1 MNLDL
6 TSLEKAIAQL
16 ADALDTYY
24 DETIQKSPKHKKHM
38 RSAVIQSFEFT
49 YEITLKMIKR
59 HLGMALF
66 NPAEVASMNFKD
78 IIREAYKKDLI
89 RSDVSVWDQYRKN
102 RGITSHTYDEEKAQY
117 VFEAA
122 SEFLHE
128 AQYVLSSLQDGHAV
142 PSPISKRPTKNDI
155 ESEITKLES
164 RLRDLNAE
172 LKKTK
177 SSKADISTK
186 NLHKTSRS

>member
-16 ADALDTYY
+16 ADALDTYH
-24 DETIQKSPKHKKHM
+24 DEITQNSPRHKKHM

-49 YEITLKMIKR
+49 YELTLKMLKR
-59 HLGMALF
+59 YLGVALL
-66 NPAEVASMNFKD
+66 NPAAVTSMNFKD

-89 RSDVSVWDQYRKN
+89 HSDVSVWDQYRDN
-102 RGITSHTYDEEKAQY
+102 RGITSHTYDEEKAQE

-128 AQYVLSSLQDGHAV
+128 AQYVLSSLQKAQSV
-142 PSPISKRPTKNDI
+142 SSQMSERATKKDL
-155 ESEITKLES
+155 ESEITKLQS
-164 RLRDLNAE
+164 RLHDLATKLEDTKDVNADSA
-172 LKKTK
+172 KK
-177 SSKADISTK
+177 SS
-186 NLHKTSRS
+186 KTSRS